1 MRINIMI
8 AVAGLAFAAAA
19 QAQIAVVN
27 NNNPATIAS
36 VIAGGPSGITINS
49 LNLAGQSSGTSRS
62 TGIFNVVGPNG
73 YGLGGT
79 GIVMSTGNAATYASG
94 PNTSTSRTL
103 NYLTGGTGS
112 ASAPGVAATSA
123 QNTLLSSIT
132 GRPDHFDVTQI
143 DINFTPDVGI
153 TTVGFDLVFGSEEW
167 AEFVGTNFND
177 GFGIFLNGVNIANF
191 SGQPISINNTAMS
204 GLVETELDGV
214 ITTGSGIAVFQ
225 VFGNVNPGPNT
236 LTFIL
241 GDAADGVYDTTVYIQ
256 NFGIPTPGAL
266 CLLGLGGLVS
276 TRRRRA

>member
-1 MRINIMI
+1 MRINIMV

-79 GIVMSTGNAATYASG
+79 GIVMSTGDAATYASG
-94 PNTSTSRTL
+94 PNTSTARTL
-103 NYLTGGTGS
+103 NYLTGGTG
-112 ASAPGVAATSA
+112 AGSAPGVAATSA

-167 AEFVGTNFND
+167 AEFVGSNFND

-225 VFGNVNPGPNT
+225 VFGNVNTGPNT

-241 GDAADGVYDTTVYIQ
+241 GDAADGIYDTTVYIQ

>member
-1 MRINIMI
+1 MRINIMV

-79 GIVMSTGNAATYASG
+79 GIVMSTGDAATYASG
-94 PNTSTSRTL
+94 PNTSTARTL
-103 NYLTGGTGS
+103 NYLTGGTG
-112 ASAPGVAATSA
+112 AGSAPGVAATSA

-167 AEFVGTNFND
+167 AEFVGSNFND

-241 GDAADGVYDTTVYIQ
+241 GDAADGIYDTTVYIQ

>member
-167 AEFVGTNFND
+167 AEFVGSNFND

>member
-49 LNLAGQSSGTSRS
+49 LNLAGQSFGTSRS

-167 AEFVGTNFND
+167 AEFVGSNFND

-225 VFGNVNPGPNT
+225 VFGNVNPGLNT

>member
-1 MRINIMI
+1 MV

-79 GIVMSTGNAATYASG
+79 GIVMSTGDAATYASG
-94 PNTSTSRTL
+94 PNTSTARTL
-103 NYLTGGTGS
+103 NYLTGGTG
-112 ASAPGVAATSA
+112 AGSAPGVAATSA

-167 AEFVGTNFND
+167 AEFVGSNFND

-241 GDAADGVYDTTVYIQ
+241 GDAADGIYDTTVYIQ

>member
-1 MRINIMI
+1 MRINIMV

-49 LNLAGQSSGTSRS
+49 LNLAGQSFGTSRS

-79 GIVMSTGNAATYASG
+79 GIVMSTGDAATYASG
-94 PNTSTSRTL
+94 PNTSTARTL
-103 NYLTGGTGS
+103 NYLTGVTGGGS
-112 ASAPGVAATSA
+112 VPGVAATSA

-167 AEFVGTNFND
+167 AEFVGSSFND

-241 GDAADGVYDTTVYIQ
+241 GDAADGVLDTTVYIQ

>member
-167 AEFVGTNFND
+167 AEFVGSNFND

-225 VFGNVNPGPNT
+225 VFGNVNPGTNT

>member
-1 MRINIMI
+1 MI

-94 PNTSTSRTL
+94 SNTSTSRSL

-167 AEFVGTNFND
+167 AEFVGSNFND